1 MDSFTNT
8 DIACNNKRQSV
19 INEKC
24 HNIIK
29 ILSIYNSMI
38 TLRKY
43 ILVYKL
49 LQQRHMAAMK
59 INSHMKCKYILLLY
73 IYYYYIYI

>member
-1 MDSFTNT
+1 MDSFTYT
-8 DIACNNKRQSV
+8 DITYNNKRQSV

-29 ILSIYNSMI
+29 ILSIYKAMI

-49 LQQRHMAAMK
+49 LQQRHIAAMK
-59 INSHMKCKYILLLY
+59 INSHMKCKYILL
-73 IYYYYIYI
+73 

>member
-1 MDSFTNT
+1 MDSFAYT
-8 DIACNNKRQSV
+8 DITYNNKKQSV
-19 INEKC
+19 INAKC

-29 ILSIYNSMI
+29 ILSIYKAMI

-49 LQQRHMAAMK
+49 LQQRHIAATK
-59 INSHMKCKYILLLY
+59 INSHMKCKYILL
-73 IYYYYIYI
+73 